1 MLMYRQLTQRRCGLL
16 CIVSGKD
23 AGKTT
28 VIVRALCGLKSAGA
42 AFRSHLANC
51 IESLGYES
59 CKADPDLWLKS
70 DFGPE
75 DGCRITPLYCVM
87 WMTFYVSFTMQ
98 MPC

>member
-51 IESLGYES
+51 IELLGYQS
-59 CKADPDLWLKS
+59 YKIDPDLWLKPEIR
-70 DFGPE
+70 PE
-75 DGCRITPLYCVM
+75 DGVKYYSYLLC
-87 WMTFYVSFTMQ
+87 
-98 MPC
+98 